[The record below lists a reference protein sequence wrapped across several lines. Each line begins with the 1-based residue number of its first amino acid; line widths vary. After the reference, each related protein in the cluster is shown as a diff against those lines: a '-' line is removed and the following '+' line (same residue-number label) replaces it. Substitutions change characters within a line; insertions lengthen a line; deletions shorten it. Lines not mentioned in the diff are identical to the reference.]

1 MKQCLFRDWQ
11 GLSFVLFAA
20 LSVAAAAS
28 PGPGWLPLAGPT
40 PLRFSPAPRPRD
52 NRFVLPVPV
61 PAPEP
66 APVVS
71 QANKAP
77 PASSAPEPPAS
88 IPRAGNGM
96 AQPPVE
102 SSPPDAVV
110 SPQMLLKYFTK
121 STNSA
126 VPVAAPLDFTPP
138 KAAGAP
144 PSRATYE
151 TGP

>member
-11 GLSFVLFAA
+11 GLPFVLFAV

-28 PGPGWLPLAGPT
+28 PGPGWLPLVGPA
-40 PLRFSPAPRPRD
+40 PLRFSPAPRPCAK
-52 NRFVLPVPV
+52 RFVLPDPV

-71 QANKAP
+71 QVHKAP
-77 PASSAPEPPAS
+77 PMSSAPEPPAS
-88 IPRAGNGM
+88 ILRTNNGM

-121 STNSA
+121 STNSTA
-126 VPVAAPLDFTPP
+126 PAAAPLDFTPP
-138 KAAGAP
+138 KAAETP
-144 PSRATYE
+144 PGRATYE

>member
-11 GLSFVLFAA
+11 GLSFALFAA
-20 LSVAAAAS
+20 LSLAAAAS
-28 PGPGWLPLAGPT
+28 SGPGWLPRVGPT
-40 PLRFSPAPRPRD
+40 PLRFSPAPRPCAKQ
-52 NRFVLPVPV
+52 FVLPVPV

-71 QANKAP
+71 KADKAP
-77 PASSAPEPPAS
+77 PASSAPEPPAV
-88 IPRAGNGM
+88 ILQAGNSM

-102 SSPPDAVV
+102 SSPPEAVV

-121 STNSA
+121 STNGAAST
-126 VPVAAPLDFTPP
+126 AAPLDFTPS

>member
-11 GLSFVLFAA
+11 GLSIVLFAA
-20 LSVAAAAS
+20 VSVVATAS
-28 PGPGWLPLAGPT
+28 SGPGWLPLVGPT
-40 PLRFSPAPRPRD
+40 PLRFSPAPRPCT
-52 NRFVLPVPV
+52 NQFVFPVPV

-71 QANKAP
+71 QADKAP
-77 PASSAPEPPAS
+77 PASSAPELPAA
-88 IPRAGNGM
+88 ILRANNGV

-110 SPQMLLKYFTK
+110 SPQMLLKYFTP
-121 STNSA
+121 STNSTA
-126 VPVAAPLDFTPP
+126 AAPLDFTPP